1 MWYSMRTL
9 IFNMTSM
16 ASSVVVRNAYVYQV
30 VAGTGI
36 ELMSIFKMIL
46 MELCVFL
53 FAALINQVVEVFH
66 EGDMIWVHGFHLA
79 ILPAFLDR
87 TVKVREIQCLCIVY
101 RFTK

>member
-1 MWYSMRTL
+1 MVFNADIDIQYDVDGFVCCCAQCLRLSSCGWYWNRADVDIQNDFDGTL
-9 IFNMTSM
+9 S
-16 ASSVVVRNAYVYQV
+16 
-30 VAGTGI
+30 
-36 ELMSIFKMIL
+36 
-46 MELCVFL
+46 VFL